1 MESAAMMAAK
11 DAVAKSLLI
20 CGFMTVFLFCDWR
33 ADSESANGQAA
44 AFAPLVGVRT
54 TRLG

>member
-1 MESAAMMAAK
+1 MMVAK

-33 ADSESANGQAA
+33 ADNESANGQAA
-44 AFAPLVGVRT
+44 AFAPLVGVRA